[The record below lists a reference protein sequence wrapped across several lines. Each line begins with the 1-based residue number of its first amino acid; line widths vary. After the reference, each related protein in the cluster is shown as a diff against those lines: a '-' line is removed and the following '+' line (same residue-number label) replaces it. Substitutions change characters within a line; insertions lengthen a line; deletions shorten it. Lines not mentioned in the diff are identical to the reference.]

1 MFAPEP
7 LPTIAEIWRRLQI
20 IFPEGISNRTFLT
33 REMTAKII
41 FVMLYIDAIE
51 DNDVWLT
58 PKHVVR
64 MTQEQSYKQ
73 EEEERQNFQKDC
85 LKDRFELPG
94 TKWYQENSREP
105 IRDECIVK
113 GLYPKGCVTIKPDLP
128 PTSSKPRYALYK
140 HFARLFVI
148 TNHEFEEEI
157 EAWKENHLS
166 ETELNRI
173 QIIQERH
180 SPQDTVLVTLP
191 SGESRRME
199 SGPSSRIAKSV
210 VEEFAPRFLNE
221 PSVLWISQSR
231 KKSVVQD
238 QELMQGL
245 GLPIDQKSL
254 LPDMILADLIA
265 DNHLLVF
272 VEVVATD
279 GPIDEQRKELL
290 LKLAK
295 QAGYS
300 EQQIVFVTAF
310 EDRGSAPLRK
320 KLTELAKDSIVWCRS
335 EPDLLIWLGENQEL
349 LLNSLKSK
357 L

>member
-1 MFAPEP
+1 MFTPAP
-7 LPTIAEIWRRLQI
+7 LPTIAEIWKRLQI
-20 IFPEGISNRTFLT
+20 IFPEGISNRAFLT
-33 REMTAKII
+33 REMTAKTI

-51 DNDVWLT
+51 DNDIWLT

-73 EEEERQNFQKDC
+73 EEEERQKFQKDC
-85 LKDRFELPG
+85 LKDGFELPG

-113 GLYPKGCVTIKPDLP
+113 GLYPKGCVTIRPNLP

-148 TNHEFEEEI
+148 TDHEFEKEV
-157 EAWKENHLS
+157 EAWKKEHLS
-166 ETELNRI
+166 KTELKRI

-180 SPQDTVLVTLP
+180 SPQDTILITLP

-221 PSVLWISQSR
+221 PSVLWVSQSR

-238 QELMQGL
+238 QELMQRL

-254 LPDMILADLIA
+254 LPDMILADLSA
-265 DNHLLVF
+265 NNHLLIF

-290 LKLAK
+290 LELAK
-295 QAGYS
+295 PAGYS

-320 KLTELAKDSIVWCRS
+320 TFTELAKDSIVWCRS

-349 LLNSLKSK
+349 PLNRPRN
-357 L
+357 